1 MKKMVAVFLVFALLL
16 PAVFAQGGAET
27 AAPATTA
34 APAAVKEQKQVIKVT
49 TKFVDNEQTAKSL
62 VKFVN
67 GVNSRSNGSLE
78 LQLFTGGTFPIGKD
92 AMELV
97 VNGGDVMTIDGIN
110 FLADY
115 VPDYDP
121 MANGPF
127 MYTSFDEYLAM
138 TKTQLVQD
146 MNAQAIKKGI
156 HVLSLDWVF
165 GFRSMMLKK
174 PVLKPE
180 DMKGLKIRVPE
191 SPVYTYTLQAM
202 GASPIAMSYP
212 DTYSAIDQGV
222 IDGVE
227 GSILTYYGTKQYERV
242 KEYSLTR
249 HILGVSSVAIS
260 EKCWQK
266 LSENQRNIITEE
278 LAKATKDNLDETNK
292 LEAGYAKELQEKYG
306 CHFHEVDAPAFQKAA
321 AVVYTKFPK
330 WTPGI
335 YDKLQAELVK
345 IRANLKK

>member
-1 MKKMVAVFLVFALLL
+1 MTKEARRNAFLYCTFRDEQFALYD
-16 PAVFAQGGAET
+16 AY
-27 AAPATTA
+27 
-34 APAAVKEQKQVIKVT
+34 
-49 TKFVDNEQTAKSL
+49 AK
-62 VKFVN
+62 
-67 GVNSRSNGSLE
+67 
-78 LQLFTGGTFPIGKD
+78 GK
-92 AMELV
+92 
-97 VNGGDVMTIDGIN
+97 G
-110 FLADY
+110 
-115 VPDYDP
+115 
-121 MANGPF
+121 
-127 MYTSFDEYLAM
+127 
-138 TKTQLVQD
+138 
-146 MNAQAIKKGI
+146 
-156 HVLSLDWVF
+156 
-165 GFRSMMLKK
+165 
-174 PVLKPE
+174 
-180 DMKGLKIRVPE
+180 
-191 SPVYTYTLQAM
+191 
-202 GASPIAMSYP
+202 MSYP

>member
-1 MKKMVAVFLVFALLL
+1 MKKILRLALLAL
-16 PAVFAQGGAET
+16 AVLGTAGIPCFAKAKKT
-27 AAPATTA
+27 
-34 APAAVKEQKQVIKVT
+34 VIKVT

-62 VKFVN
+62 VKFVDA
-67 GVNSRSNGSLE
+67 VNKRSNGSLE

-92 AMELV
+92 GMELV
-97 VNGGDVMTIDGIN
+97 KNGADVIFVDGIN

-138 TKTQLVQD
+138 TKTPLVQNL
-146 MNAQAIKKGI
+146 NAQALKQGI

-174 PVLKPE
+174 VIKEPE

-191 SPVYTYTLQAM
+191 SPIYTYTLQAM

-249 HILGVSSVAIS
+249 HILGVSCVAIS
-260 EKCWQK
+260 EKCWKK
-266 LSENQRNIITEE
+266 LSSAEQKIITEE

-292 LEAGYAKELQEKYG
+292 LEAGYADELQNKYG

-345 IRANLKK
+345 IRANLKTKK